1 MRVGLTGGIASGKST
16 VAQWLVELGA
26 ALIDADALV
35 REVEAPGGLAYDA
48 IVACFGR
55 EILLPDGQL
64 DRKAL
69 GARVFSDDAA
79 RQTLN
84 GIVHPAVQQL
94 QRERVAQLEQQPGR
108 VIVLDVPLLY
118 EIGMDAWMH
127 KVVVV
132 WVPREVQITRLMQR
146 NGLTRREAEARVKSQ
161 MSLDEKRRRA
171 DYVIDNSGSLQ
182 STRAQTERVWQELAE
197 CARQEVQDAS

>member
-26 ALIDADALV
+26 VLIDADALV

-48 IVACFGR
+48 IVAYFGR
-55 EILLPDGQL
+55 EILLADGQL
-64 DRKAL
+64 NRKAL
-69 GARVFSDDAA
+69 GARIFSDDAA
-79 RQTLN
+79 RQALN
-84 GIVHPAVQQL
+84 AIVHPAVQQL
-94 QRERVAQLEQQPGR
+94 QRERVAQLEQEPGR
-108 VIVLDVPLLY
+108 VILLDVPLLY

-132 WVPREVQITRLMQR
+132 WVPREVQIARLMQR
-146 NGLTRREAEARVKSQ
+146 NGLTRPEAEARVKSQ